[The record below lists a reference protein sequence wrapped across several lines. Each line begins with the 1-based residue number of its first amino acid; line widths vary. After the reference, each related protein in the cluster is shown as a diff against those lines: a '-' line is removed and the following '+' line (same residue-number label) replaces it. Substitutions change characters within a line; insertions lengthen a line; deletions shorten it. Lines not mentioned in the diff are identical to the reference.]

1 MQPSENDIA
10 TTVAE
15 RLASLKVPQHV
26 AIIMDG
32 NGRWAKKKGKIR
44 TFGHRA
50 GVESVRAAVRFAR
63 QSNIQVLTLFAFSSE
78 NWKRPEEE
86 VSVLMDLFNLVLN
99 KEAKRLN
106 KNGVRLQVL
115 GDLSRFDDKL
125 VSKIRK
131 AEEMTSANTD
141 LVLNIAANYG
151 GRWDILHAAKQ
162 MAQDIAAGNVAVDNI
177 DETGFDQ
184 YMSTQGLPELDL
196 LIRTGGEHRISNFL
210 LWQCAYAELYFTD
223 VLWPDF
229 DEEAFYLAVKDFS
242 ERQRRFGLIGEQVEA
257 EEVEG

>member
-1 MQPSENDIA
+1 
-10 TTVAE
+10 
-15 RLASLKVPQHV
+15 
-26 AIIMDG
+26 MDG

-131 AEEMTSANTD
+131 AEEMTSENTD

>member
-131 AEEMTSANTD
+131 AEEMTSGNTD